1 MERYEHW
8 LVCLDLTNIDDVLI
22 GYCNFLTTEFKPKK
36 ISFIHV
42 IKSTDV
48 ADEMIELFPE
58 LDTHDDVETM
68 IRKELQ
74 ENINKYFKD
83 SEVNIELIIKTG
95 RPTDEI
101 VKSMESLNPDLTVM
115 GKKSEY
121 TGKGV
126 IPRRIMKYVPSSI
139 LFVPE
144 TSRYQLDNILI
155 PVDFSEQSAK
165 SIEIA
170 LQMSEGKGA
179 GKITAQHVYNY
190 PSRFFPYLPEKDE
203 EEKMDKY
210 LNEKRDEFID
220 KHNIPDRVDFTFTLN
235 VEGTKMDQIYDQVVH
250 DQSDLIVGVSKADKS
265 VTSILREDFTDK
277 LAYYRFGVPLLLHKN
292 KEKHQKFLK
301 SLFK

>member
-8 LVCLDLTNIDDVLI
+8 LVCLDLTNMDDVLI
-22 GYCNFLTTEFKPKK
+22 GYSNFLTTEFRPKK
-36 ISFIHV
+36 ISFMHV
-42 IKSTDV
+42 IKSSGV
-48 ADEMIELFPE
+48 AEEMIELFPE
-58 LDTHDDVETM
+58 LDSLEDVEAM

-74 ENINKYFKD
+74 ENINSHFND
-83 SEVNIELIIKTG
+83 SGVETELIIKTG

-101 VKSMESLNPDLTVM
+101 IKSMESLNPDLTVM
-115 GKKSEY
+115 GKKSGY

-155 PVDFSEQSAK
+155 PVDFSDQSAK
-165 SIEIA
+165 SIQIA
-170 LQMSEGKGA
+170 LQMSEGKGE
-179 GKITAQHVYNY
+179 GQITALHVYNY
-190 PSRFFPYLPEKDE
+190 PSRFFPYIPEEDE

-210 LNEKRDEFID
+210 LNEKRDSFIE
-220 KHNIPDRVDFTFTLN
+220 KHSIPDNVDFTFTLN
-235 VEGTKMDQIYDQVVH
+235 IEGSKMDQIYDQVVH
-250 DQSDLIVGVSKADKS
+250 DQVDMIVAVSKSDKS
-265 VTSILREDFTDK
+265 ITSILREDFTDK
-277 LAYYRFGVPLLLHKN
+277 MAYYRFGVPLLLHKN

>member
-22 GYCNFLTTEFKPKK
+22 GYSNFLTTEFKPKK
-36 ISFIHV
+36 ISFMHV

-58 LDTHDDVETM
+58 LDTHDDVEAM

-74 ENINKYFKD
+74 ENINKYFND

-210 LNEKRDEFID
+210 LNEKRDAFID
-220 KHNIPDRVDFTFTLN
+220 KHKIPDRVDFTFTLN

>member
-8 LVCLDLTNIDDVLI
+8 LVCLDLTNMDDVLI
-22 GYCNFLTTEFKPKK
+22 GYSNFLTTEFKPKK
-36 ISFIHV
+36 ISFMHV

-58 LDTHDDVETM
+58 LDTHEDVEAL

-74 ENINKYFKD
+74 EKINKHFKD
-83 SEVNIELIIKTG
+83 SKVNVDLIIKTG

-101 VKSMESLNPDLTVM
+101 IKSMESLNPDLTIM

-121 TGKGV
+121 TGMGV
-126 IPRRIMKYVPSSI
+126 IPRRIMKYVPSSV

-170 LQMSEGKGA
+170 LQMSEDKGA
-179 GKITAQHVYNY
+179 GKVTAQHVYNY

-210 LNEKRDEFID
+210 LNEKRDTFID
-220 KHNIPDRVDFTFTLN
+220 KHGIPDRVDFTFALN
-235 VEGTKMDQIYDQVVH
+235 VEGSKMDQIYDQVVH
-250 DQSDLIVGVSKADKS
+250 DQIDLIVGASKADKS
-265 VTSILREDFTDK
+265 LTSILREDFTDK
-277 LAYYRFGVPLLLHKN
+277 MAYYRFGVPLLLHKN